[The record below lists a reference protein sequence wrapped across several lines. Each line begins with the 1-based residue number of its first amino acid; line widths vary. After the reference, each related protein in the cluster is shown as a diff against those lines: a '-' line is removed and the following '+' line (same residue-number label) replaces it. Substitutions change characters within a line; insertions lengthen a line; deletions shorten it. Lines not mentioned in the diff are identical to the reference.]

1 MARDLA
7 NVDPDWAWRPFEP
20 SAQQPWNRRLAAHLF
35 RRAGFAASSAEL
47 DQAVEQSPAEV
58 VHRLIE
64 PPPEAAEFR
73 RITDGLARSVLAG
86 GEAEN
91 LAAVW
96 VYRMLGTPQPL
107 REKLTLFW
115 HGHFATSAAK
125 VEDADLMQQQNDLL
139 RRHALGDFNQLV
151 QEISRDPAMLV
162 YLDSATNRKSHP
174 NENYAREVM
183 ELFCLGEGNYTEA
196 DVQQVA
202 RCFTG
207 WEIRRD
213 AFRFNRYRHD
223 EGEKTFL
230 GKTGKFGGEDAVR
243 VILEQP
249 AAPRFIVGKLFRYFF
264 CDEPAPPDALLE
276 PLADEFR
283 RSDLQIAPVVGRMLG
298 SRLFFSELAIGRK
311 VRSPVEL
318 AIGLLRALGG
328 SVNSYQL
335 ARGLNE
341 LGQGL
346 FYPPNVK
353 GWDGGRTWINSSTL
367 LARANLVRE
376 LLTDGK
382 TRFDGGSLTDLLERE
397 NVRTPREQV
406 LRLAEL
412 LVAVPL
418 AEQVEQRLVELASDD
433 AKEKERRLREV
444 VYALAA
450 TPEFQL
456 G

>member
-1 MARDLA
+1 
-7 NVDPDWAWRPFEP
+7 
-20 SAQQPWNRRLAAHLF
+20 
-35 RRAGFAASSAEL
+35 
-47 DQAVEQSPAEV
+47 
-58 VHRLIE
+58 
-64 PPPEAAEFR
+64 
-73 RITDGLARSVLAG
+73 
-86 GEAEN
+86 
-91 LAAVW
+91 
-96 VYRMLGTPQPL
+96 
-107 REKLTLFW
+107 
-115 HGHFATSAAK
+115 
-125 VEDADLMQQQNDLL
+125 VEDASLMQQQNDLL

-151 QEISRDPAMLV
+151 RDISRDPAMLV

-213 AFRFNRYRHD
+213 AFRFNRYQHD
-223 EGEKTFL
+223 DGEKMFL
-230 GKTGKFGGEDAVR
+230 GETGRFGGEDAVR
-243 VILEQP
+243 VILAQP
-249 AAPRFIVGKLFRYFF
+249 AAPRFIVRKLFHYFF

-276 PLADEFR
+276 PLAEDFR
-283 RSDLQIAPVVGRMLG
+283 RHDLQIAPVVERMLS
-298 SRLFFSELAIGRK
+298 SRLFFSELAVGRK
-311 VRSPVEL
+311 IRSPVEL
-318 AIGLLRALGG
+318 AIGLLRALEG
-328 SVNSYQL
+328 SVNSYEL

-382 TRFDGGSLTDLLERE
+382 TRFGGGSLTELLEKDNARA
-397 NVRTPREQV
+397 PRQQV
-406 LRLAEL
+406 SHLAEL

-418 AEQVEQRLVELASDD
+418 AKQIEQRLVDLASDD
-433 AKEKERRLREV
+433 ANEKDPERRLREV
-444 VYALAA
+444 VYAMAS